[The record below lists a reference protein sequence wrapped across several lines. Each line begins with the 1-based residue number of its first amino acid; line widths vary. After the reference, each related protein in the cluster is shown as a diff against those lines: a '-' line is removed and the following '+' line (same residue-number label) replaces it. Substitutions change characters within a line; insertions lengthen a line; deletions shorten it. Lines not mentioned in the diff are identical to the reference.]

1 MAGPAIIIDDRGFSN
16 GEYKKYRSTQ
26 EQIQQNQR
34 ENQAQRQRDERAR
47 NESGASQNT
56 NNTDRRHSKV

>member
-1 MAGPAIIIDDRGFSN
+1 MTPERKIVIDTRFTYD

-34 ENQAQRQRDERAR
+34 EKLVQRERDERAR
-47 NESGASQNT
+47 NEANT
-56 NNTDRRHSKV
+56 NGNGNSPQTSG

>member
-1 MAGPAIIIDDRGFSN
+1 MTPERKIVIDTRFTYD

-34 ENQAQRQRDERAR
+34 EKLVQRERDERAR
-47 NESGASQNT
+47 SEANSNANGHSGQENG
-56 NNTDRRHSKV
+56 

>member
-1 MAGPAIIIDDRGFSN
+1 MAGPTIIIDDRGFSN

-34 ENQAQRQRDERAR
+34 ENLAQRQRDERAR
-47 NESGASQNT
+47 NESSGTQNT
-56 NNTDRRHSKV
+56 NNTDRRQNHV

>member
-1 MAGPAIIIDDRGFSN
+1 MTPETRIIIDNRFTHG

-34 ENQAQRQRDERAR
+34 EKLVQRERDERAR
-47 NESGASQNT
+47 NEANRNGNNGNT
-56 NNTDRRHSKV
+56 NSAQNR